1 MPRIGE
7 QRDRLVQEPGDALG
21 NDIAEVERDPDREH
35 MIPAL
40 GRGGMCMR
48 MAVIVTVLMIV
59 TVIVVVMVPVTHA
72 RHLPSGRGG

>member
-1 MPRIGE
+1 
-7 QRDRLVQEPGDALG
+7 
-21 NDIAEVERDPDREH
+21 
-35 MIPAL
+35 
-40 GRGGMCMR
+40 